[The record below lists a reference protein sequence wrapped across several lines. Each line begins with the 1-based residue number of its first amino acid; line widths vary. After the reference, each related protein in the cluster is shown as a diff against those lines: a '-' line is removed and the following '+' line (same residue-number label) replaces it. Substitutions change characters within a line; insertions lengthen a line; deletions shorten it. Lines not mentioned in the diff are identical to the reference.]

1 MRKTATLL
9 IALFL
14 TTTNINAQWPWDIWV
29 EQLDIQN
36 WTSLERIFFLDEN
49 YGWTIGSAGPYFF
62 TTNGGE
68 NWYLDPNWWPDHHWG
83 NDIVFLNPDTGFI
96 AGGGG
101 KIHKTIDGG
110 QTWTHIQTPATVPVL
125 RLFFVDA
132 NNGWAT
138 ITYPANVLRTVDG
151 SENWEL
157 QSIGLTNYGNIEGLF
172 FINNQIGYSI
182 GSDYIGN
189 QYSNIIWKTENNGIS
204 WDLVYSA
211 VLENWYRDLFF
222 TNASLGWIVGQ
233 KNGQNTSFIL
243 QTQNGATTW
252 LEQTIQGN
260 PKPEIIHC
268 VYFINETTGWLGAGT
283 TVGGAIYFT
292 SNGGQN
298 WNLQQEFVDPIYD
311 IHMLNK
317 DTGWA
322 VGGSY
327 VYYTDGVTG
336 VFNTKARD
344 DVFKIIP
351 NPTNGVFRLEAI
363 SKSALNNCH
372 LHITNIMG
380 NTVYQLLNTSFEE
393 LSNKSIHLSQQ
404 PAGIYFIAIQY
415 EINNQIK
422 IINQKIIK
430 L

>member
-1 MRKTATLL
+1 
-9 IALFL
+9 
-14 TTTNINAQWPWDIWV
+14 
-29 EQLDIQN
+29 
-36 WTSLERIFFLDEN
+36 
-49 YGWTIGSAGPYFF
+49 
-62 TTNGGE
+62 
-68 NWYLDPNWWPDHHWG
+68 
-83 NDIVFLNPDTGFI
+83 
-96 AGGGG
+96 
-101 KIHKTIDGG
+101 
-110 QTWTHIQTPATVPVL
+110 
-125 RLFFVDA
+125 
-132 NNGWAT
+132 
-138 ITYPANVLRTVDG
+138 
-151 SENWEL
+151 
-157 QSIGLTNYGNIEGLF
+157 LF

-311 IHMLNK
+311 IHMLNQ

-336 VFNTKARD
+336 VFNTRARD

-393 LSNKSIHLSQQ
+393 LSNKSIDLSHQ
-404 PAGIYFIAIQY
+404 PSGIYFIAIQY
-415 EINNQIK
+415 ETNNQIN
-422 IINQKIIK
+422 IFNQKIIK